1 MLAGDVVVDV
11 KFVRLK
17 IVFIIAVAIVVIVV
31 LIGDVLF
38 T

>member
-1 MLAGDVVVDV
+1 MLAGDVVVEV

>member
-31 LIGDVLF
+31 LIGVVLF